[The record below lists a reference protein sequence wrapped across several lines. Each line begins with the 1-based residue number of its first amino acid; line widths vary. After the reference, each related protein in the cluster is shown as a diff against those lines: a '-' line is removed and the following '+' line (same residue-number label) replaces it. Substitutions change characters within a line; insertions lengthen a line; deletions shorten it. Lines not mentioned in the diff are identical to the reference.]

1 MFQEG
6 KKERKEEKQW
16 EVKTGNGKE
25 RISRRKIVGGFR
37 NMYSVNGRRTV
48 DDFREDL
55 DKRLN
60 CEKL

>member
-37 NMYSVNGRRTV
+37 NVHSVNV
-48 DDFREDL
+48 YDFREDL
-55 DKRLN
+55 DKRLY